1 VVGPARR
8 PDRLFPGAEH
18 PHWSRTT
25 NGKEAHVST
34 TTAPVHQ
41 PASAAEQ
48 FALRRQSPAQRIQHV
63 LHDQPALSPLLVLVL
78 AIIVFSIINPRF
90 LQPQA
95 LSILLQQTA
104 IIAAL
109 AIGQTLIILTAGI
122 DLSVGALTVFSMLIM
137 ASLASSGG
145 VPGPLAILIGILVG
159 TAGGALNGFL
169 VTRINLPPFI
179 VTLGS
184 LSIFLAAG
192 LLYSGGSN
200 IQSDAM
206 PPILNFAGN
215 VRHIGPL
222 NITWGVIIVAV
233 MTVVVGFALS
243 QTTWGR
249 HVYAVGNDAEA
260 ARLVGIRVNR
270 VLLSVYTVAGLLYG
284 VTAWLQIGRAGS
296 ASPNALTDAN
306 LESIT
311 AVVIGGT
318 SLFGGRGAIIG
329 TIIGALIV
337 YAFRLGLSL
346 AGVDD
351 QWRVFATGVLVI
363 VAVAVD
369 QWIRKVKS

>member
-1 VVGPARR
+1 MSTA
-8 PDRLFPGAEH
+8 
-18 PHWSRTT
+18 
-25 NGKEAHVST
+25 T
-34 TTAPVHQ
+34 TTAPV
-41 PASAAEQ
+41 SAAEQ

-63 LHDQPALSPLLVLVL
+63 LHGQPALSPLLVLIL

-95 LSILLQQTA
+95 LSILFQQTA

-145 VPGPLAILIGILVG
+145 VPGPLAILIGIAVG

-179 VTLGS
+179 VTLGT

-200 IQSDAM
+200 IQSTALPDSV
-206 PPILNFAGN
+206 NWAGT
-215 VRHIGPL
+215 VIQFGRFRL
-222 NITWGVIIVAV
+222 TTGVIIVAL
-233 MTVVVGFALS
+233 MAIIVGFALS
-243 QTTWGR
+243 QTKWGR
-249 HVYAVGNDAEA
+249 HVYAVGNDLEA

-296 ASPNALTDAN
+296 ASPNALTEAN

>member
-1 VVGPARR
+1 M
-8 PDRLFPGAEH
+8 
-18 PHWSRTT
+18 
-25 NGKEAHVST
+25 ST
-34 TTAPVHQ
+34 TTTSA

-48 FALRRQSPAQRIQHV
+48 FAMRRQSPAQRIQHV
-63 LHDQPALSPLLVLVL
+63 LHAQPALSPLAVLII
-78 AIIVFSIINPRF
+78 AIIVFALINPRF

-95 LSILLQQTA
+95 LSILFQQVA

-145 VPGPLAILIGILVG
+145 VPGPLAILIGVLVG
-159 TAGGALNGFL
+159 TLGGLLNGFL

-179 VTLGS
+179 VTLGT
-184 LSIFLAAG
+184 LSVFLAAG

-200 IQSDAM
+200 IQSTALPDSV
-206 PPILNFAGN
+206 NWAGT
-215 VRHIGPL
+215 VLQFGRFR
-222 NITWGVIIVAV
+222 ITTGVVIVAL
-233 MTVVVGFALS
+233 MAIVVGFALS
-243 QTTWGR
+243 QTKWGR
-249 HVYAVGNDAEA
+249 HVYAVGNDIEA

-284 VTAWLQIGRAGS
+284 ITAWLQIGRAGS

-318 SLFGGRGAIIG
+318 SLFGGRGAVIG

-363 VAVAVD
+363 VAVGID
-369 QWIRKVKS
+369 QWIRKVKA